1 MRKCD
6 VHTILAG
13 SGPCFI
19 ENGTKQKTV
28 QFEVKE
34 EKCQLNY
41 ILDELKNVKVAK
53 TNANRPME
61 SKRLDIDEV
70 NTRLEM
76 NSAYYLVIKEEI
88 MELNPGQSSEAKGV
102 RIEIE

>member
-1 MRKCD
+1 M
-6 VHTILAG
+6 
-13 SGPCFI
+13 
-19 ENGTKQKTV
+19 
-28 QFEVKE
+28 
-34 EKCQLNY
+34 
-41 ILDELKNVKVAK
+41 KVAK
-53 TNANRPME
+53 TKANRPMK

-88 MELNPGQSSEAKGV
+88 MKLSPGQYSEAKGV